1 MRAQSLLY
9 AHNKVLFERRHND
22 LLKLQKYARTVNIDD
37 SENSE
42 NPDKGERSILL
53 GQEDDPS
60 E

>member
-9 AHNKVLFERRHND
+9 AHNKALFERRHHD

-42 NPDKGERSILL
+42 NKEEGSILL
-53 GQEDDPS
+53 GREDDPF

>member
-9 AHNKVLFERRHND
+9 AHNKALFERRHHD
-22 LLKLQKYARTVNIDD
+22 LLKLQKYARNVNIDD

-42 NPDKGERSILL
+42 SQDKEEGSILL
-53 GQEDDPS
+53 GREDDPF